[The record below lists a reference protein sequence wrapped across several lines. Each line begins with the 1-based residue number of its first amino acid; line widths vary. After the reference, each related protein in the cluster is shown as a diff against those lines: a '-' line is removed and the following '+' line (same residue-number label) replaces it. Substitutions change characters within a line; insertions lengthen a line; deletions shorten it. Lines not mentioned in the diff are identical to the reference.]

1 MRVILASIFAVVLGV
16 SVFAQS
22 PTGSIGGIVFDADA
36 RTIPGAEIIV
46 VNDLTRVQYE
56 TKTNGMGIYAVPNLP
71 PGPYRIQASK
81 AGFKTLIK
89 PDIILNVQDAITV
102 NFTLPIGATS
112 IAVTVEGGAPMINTT
127 DASVSTVVDRQFAE
141 NLPLNGRS
149 FQTLIYLTP
158 GIVATPTSVT
168 TNGQFSV
175 NGQRAASNYW
185 MVDGVSANIGIS
197 AASNSPGNGLGG
209 AIGSTSA
216 LGTTSSL
223 VSVDALQEFRIQTST
238 FAPEFGRTPGGQ
250 ISIVTRSGTN
260 QFHGTAF
267 DYVRNDK
274 FDANNWFA
282 NSAGLTR
289 PQERQNDFGGT
300 VGGPVWRGKTFFFF
314 SYEGL
319 RLRLPQTRLTGVP
332 DLASRSNASP
342 AMVSYLNAFPLPN
355 GSDNPATGVAHFNA
369 SYSDPASLDAYSL
382 RVDHTFNERWNL
394 FARYN
399 YAPSDFSTRGAS
411 YGYAALNVVQPFRV
425 VTQTGTAGLSWLGSP
440 NITNDLR
447 FNYSTTVAKSH
458 YYLDSFGGGTPLITL
473 PFPDSYSSANGFFN
487 SFLYALG
494 VGEGLSVGKGAHNR
508 QKQINVVDTLS
519 RQFGAHSLKFGIDFR
534 RLTPD
539 FDPASYD
546 QTVTF
551 NSVAA
556 SQAGKSSYGNVALE
570 QGLSLLFRNVGAFAQ
585 DTWRASHRLTVTYGI
600 RWDVDVSP
608 ASLRGPALPAVTGY
622 SLTNFSNLV
631 IAPAGTPAFHTTFG
645 NFAPRL
651 GLAYQLRETAA
662 WQTVI
667 RGGFGIFYD
676 LVSSEAAG
684 LLTFQFAP
692 IGSSKTFFNATFP
705 FSPTQNLPAP
715 IPPMG
720 TLANVFVFN
729 PNLRLPYTREWNVA
743 LEQSLGN
750 NQSLSVSY
758 VGAVGERLL
767 QATVIEKPPT
777 NTAIGQGYF
786 IDNTAASD
794 YNALQV
800 QFKRR
805 LSRGL
810 QVLAS
815 YSWAHSTDDAS
826 AGFGNGSDQNTPAR
840 TRVNW
845 GPSDFDVRHAFTA
858 GITYDLPATRRNAF
872 AKAILNGW
880 SIESLVLARSAPPV
894 NVTDVNFQFLNTGVN
909 TNIRPDVVEGQPLYL
924 YGSQFPGT
932 RALNPNALVDPPVD
946 PTTGNPVRQG
956 TLGRNA
962 LRGFGATQWDFSVHR
977 DFPMR
982 EWAKLQVRAEMFN
995 VLNHPNFGPPNIEFG
1010 VGGFGLATQTLA
1022 QSLSSGSLGA
1032 GGFDPLYQVGGPRS
1046 IQLALKLIF

>member
-1 MRVILASIFAVVLGV
+1 MRLILVAMFVVVLCP

-22 PTGSIGGIVFDADA
+22 PTGSIGGIVFDPEAK
-36 RTIPGAEIIV
+36 TIPGAEIIV

-56 TKTNGMGIYAVPNLP
+56 TKTNNLGIYALPNLP
-71 PGPYRIQASK
+71 PGPYRVQASK
-81 AGFKTLIK
+81 VGFKTLIK
-89 PDIILNVQDAITV
+89 PDIVLNVQDSITI
-102 NFTLPIGATS
+102 NFTLPVGATS

-127 DASVSTVVDRQFAE
+127 DASVGTVVDRQFAE

-158 GIVATPTSVT
+158 GVVATPASVT
-168 TNGQFSV
+168 SNGQFSV

-260 QFHGTAF
+260 QFHGTVF

-282 NSAGLTR
+282 NSAGLAR

-300 VGGPVWRGKTFFFF
+300 VGGPIWKRKTFFFF

-332 DLASRSNASP
+332 DLASRRNASP
-342 AMVSYLNAFPLPN
+342 SMMSYLNAFPLPN
-355 GSDNPATGVAHFNA
+355 GSDDPTTGVAQFNA

-382 RVDHTFNERWNL
+382 RMDHTFNEKWNL
-394 FARYN
+394 FARYS

-425 VTQTGTAGLSWLGSP
+425 VTQTGTAGISWVGSATV
-440 NITNDLR
+440 TNDLR
-447 FNYSTTVAKSH
+447 FNYSATVAKSN
-458 YYLDSFGGGTPLITL
+458 YDMDSFGGGTPLITL
-473 PFPDSYSSANGFFN
+473 PFPNLYSSKNGFFN

-519 RQFGAHSLKFGIDFR
+519 TQLGAHSLKFGVDFR
-534 RLTPD
+534 RLSPD

-551 NSVAA
+551 STVAD
-556 SQAGKSSYGNVALE
+556 SQAGMSSYGNVALE
-570 QGLSLLFRNVGAFAQ
+570 QGISLLFRNVGAFAQ
-585 DTWRASHRLTVTYGI
+585 DTWRVSPRLTVTYGV
-600 RWDVDVSP
+600 RWDVDASP
-608 ASLRGPALPAVTGY
+608 TSLRGPALPAVTGY
-622 SLTNFSNLV
+622 SLTDFSNLA
-631 IAPAGTPAFHTTFG
+631 IAPAGTAAFHTTFN

-651 GLAYQLRETAA
+651 GVAYQLRETPG

-684 LLTFQFAP
+684 LLTFQVAP
-692 IGSSKTFFNATFP
+692 IGSSSTFFNATFP
-705 FSPTQNLPAP
+705 FSPAQNLPPP
-715 IPPMG
+715 IPPTG
-720 TLANVFVFN
+720 TLENLFVFN
-729 PNLRLPYTREWNVA
+729 PELKLPYTREWNVA
-743 LEQSLGN
+743 FEQSLGN
-750 NQSLSVSY
+750 DQSLSVSY
-758 VGAVGERLL
+758 VGAAGERLL
-767 QATVIEKPPT
+767 QATVIAQPPS
-777 NTAIGQGYF
+777 NPALGEGYF

-805 LSRGL
+805 LSHGL
-810 QVLAS
+810 QALAS
-815 YSWAHSTDDAS
+815 YSLSHSTDDAS
-826 AGFGNGSDQNTPAR
+826 AGFGNGSDQNTPGK

-845 GPSDFDVRHAFTA
+845 GASDFDIRHALTA
-858 GITYDLPATRRNAF
+858 GITYDLPATKGNPV
-872 AKAILNGW
+872 AKALLNGW
-880 SIESLVLARSAPPV
+880 SLESLVLARSAPPV
-894 NVTDVNFQFLNTGVN
+894 DVTDVNFQFLNSGVN
-909 TNIRPDVVEGQPLYL
+909 TNIRPDVIEGQPLYL
-924 YGSQFPGT
+924 YGPQFPGGK
-932 RALNPNALVDPPVD
+932 ALNPTAFVDPPVD
-946 PTTGNPVRQG
+946 PVTGNPVRQG
-956 TLGRNA
+956 TLGRDA
-962 LRGFGATQWDFSVHR
+962 LRGSGATQWDFSVHR
-977 DFPMR
+977 TFPIR
-982 EWAKLQVRAEMFN
+982 EWAKLHFRAEMFN
-995 VLNHPNFGPPNIEFG
+995 VLNHPNFGPPNIQFG
-1010 VGGFGLATQTLA
+1010 VGEFGLATQTLA